1 MPAWDSAITGCL
13 LEMYIVDII
22 LVRKV
27 SANTYKHRDAAR
39 VAHIFQQRADC
50 LFAGAVLSFLPQRR
64 LLLRLA

>member
-1 MPAWDSAITGCL
+1 
-13 LEMYIVDII
+13 MYIVDII